1 MLASTFVLL
10 LVAIFSLVISRI
22 FPRISV
28 NYVSTFVGIICG
40 FIPFIDQRVAE
51 FHSEVFMLLIIAP
64 LLFFEGFATP
74 FGNLRHKLKQIVGI
88 TVIMVLLST
97 VVAGV
102 ALHLALGVSL
112 PLAFV
117 MAAISTPTDATATS
131 SVSLGLTMPKKANEY
146 LRLESLFND
155 ASGLILLQ
163 ATALWLVNG
172 QFSYQKTAVD
182 FLISALGGIV
192 IGVLCCTVVMLFRQR
207 LLRTL
212 VDSLTVQIMLYILT
226 PYIIYLIAEELHVSG
241 ILAVVVAG
249 IMHNSEA
256 RVSLFVDAR
265 LSFITRN
272 TTDIMNN
279 ILNSSVFVI
288 LGIMAVRVTRE
299 YFSLQNIAIWGISGI
314 LLYVTALLVRYF
326 YARYKLHEKHQNALV
341 FALGGVHGAVTL
353 ALVFSLLEL
362 GVTDA
367 DFNLILMAEFVLIIL
382 SMLVPTLVFRFIL
395 PQKRSDAEI
404 VQCLSQIRN
413 EMVEAA
419 LAEVEQM
426 HLPKRAK
433 QVISTYLRDQA
444 KATSLNEFNQRFA
457 RALRIPEIQNDFYH
471 NFRYRV
477 FTRCFAVEREY
488 LQRAVEEGRIEN
500 THAAKLYQE
509 VLLAEAM
516 LVDNRED
523 E

>member
-1 MLASTFVLL
+1 MLVSAFVLV
-10 LVAIFSLVISRI
+10 LVSIFSLVISRL

-40 FIPFIDQRVAE
+40 LIPFIDQRVE
-51 FHSEVFMLLIIAP
+51 NFHSEVFMLAIIAP

-74 FGNLRHKLKQIVGI
+74 FGNLRHKLRQIVGI
-88 TVIMVLLST
+88 TVVMVLLST
-97 VVAGV
+97 IVAGV
-102 ALHLALGVSL
+102 ALHLAIGVSL

-131 SVSLGLTMPKKANEY
+131 SVSMGLKVPKKANEY

-172 QFSYQKTAVD
+172 QFNYQKTLVD
-182 FLISALGGIV
+182 FLSSALGGIAV
-192 IGVLCCTVVMLFRQR
+192 GIACCTVVMLFRQR

-212 VDSLTVQIMLYILT
+212 VDSLTVQIMLYIFT
-226 PYIIYLIAEELHVSG
+226 PFIIYLLAEELHVSG

-279 ILNSSVFVI
+279 LLNSSVFVI
-288 LGIMAVRVTRE
+288 LGILAVRVFRE

-326 YARYKLHEKHQNALV
+326 YARYKLRENQHESLV

-353 ALVFSLLEL
+353 ALVFSLLDL
-362 GVTDA
+362 GVSDQ
-367 DFNLILMAEFVLIIL
+367 DFNLILMAEFILIIL
-382 SMLVPTLVFRFIL
+382 SMLVPTIVFRFIL
-395 PQKRSDAEI
+395 PKKRSDAEI
-404 VQCLSQIRN
+404 LQCLSQIRT

-426 HLPKRAK
+426 RLPKPAK
-433 QVISTYLRDQA
+433 KVISTYLRDQA
-444 KATSLNEFNQRFA
+444 KATSMREFKHRFA
-457 RALRIPEIQNDFYH
+457 RVLRLPEIQNDFYH
-471 NFRYRV
+471 NFRYRI

-488 LQRAVEEGRIEN
+488 LQRAVEEGRIED

-516 LVDNRED
+516 LVDSRED

>member
-10 LVAIFSLVISRI
+10 LVSIFSLMVSRI

-28 NYVSTFVGIICG
+28 NYVSTFIGILCG
-40 FIPFIDQRVAE
+40 VIPFIDHRIEE
-51 FHSEVFMLLIIAP
+51 FHSEIFMLLIIAP

-74 FGNLRHKLKQIVGI
+74 FGNLRHKLKQIIGI
-88 TVIMVLLST
+88 TVVMVLLST

-102 ALHLALGVSL
+102 ALHLAVGVSL

-131 SVSLGLTMPKKANEY
+131 SVSMGLTMPKKPSEY

-172 QFSYQKTAVD
+172 QFSYQKTALD
-182 FLISALGGIV
+182 FLVSALGGIFVGV
-192 IGVLCCTVVMLFRQR
+192 ICCTIVMLFRQR

-212 VDSLTVQIMLYILT
+212 VDSLTVQLLLYVLT

-265 LSFITRN
+265 LSFISRSV
-272 TTDIMNN
+272 TDIMNT
-279 ILNSSVFVI
+279 ILNSMVFVI
-288 LGIMAVRVTRE
+288 FGIMVVRVMRE
-299 YFSLQNIAIWGISGI
+299 YLSLQNIAIWGLSGV
-314 LLYVTALLVRYF
+314 LLYIAALVVRYL
-326 YARYKLHEKHQNALV
+326 YARYKLKETTKNAVV

-353 ALVFSLLEL
+353 ALVFSLLDL
-362 GVTDA
+362 GVSGNE
-367 DFNLILMAEFVLIIL
+367 FSLILMAEFILIIL
-382 SMLVPTLVFRFIL
+382 SMLVPTIVFRFIL
-395 PQKRSDAEI
+395 PKKQNDATI
-404 VQCLSQIRN
+404 LANVARIRH

-419 LAEVEQM
+419 IKEVDKM

-433 QVISTYLRDQA
+433 DVICMYLRDQA
-444 KATSLNEFNQRFA
+444 KATSLREFNQRFA
-457 RALRIPEIQNDFYH
+457 RALQIPEIQNDFYH
-471 NFRYRV
+471 NFRYRI
-477 FTRCFAVEREY
+477 FTRCFAVERAY
-488 LQRAVEEGRIEN
+488 LQQAVEEGRIEA
-500 THAAKLYQE
+500 TYAAKLYQE
-509 VLLAEAM
+509 VVLAEAM
-516 LVDNRED
+516 LVDNRE
-523 E
+523 EE

>member
-1 MLASTFVLL
+1 MLTSTFVLL
-10 LVAIFSLVISRI
+10 LVSIFSLVISRV
-22 FPRISV
+22 FPKISV
-28 NYVSTFVGIICG
+28 NYVSTLVGILCG
-40 FIPFIDQRVAE
+40 LIPFIDHRIEE
-51 FHSEVFMLLIIAP
+51 FHAEIFMLLIIAP

-97 VVAGV
+97 VVAGF
-102 ALHLALGVSL
+102 ALHLAIKISL

-117 MAAISTPTDATATS
+117 MAAISTPTDATAMS
-131 SVSLGLTMPKKANEY
+131 SVSLGLTMPKKASEY

-172 QFSYQKTAVD
+172 QFNYQKTIVD
-182 FLISALGGIV
+182 FLVSALGGILV
-192 IGVLCCTVVMLFRQR
+192 GALCCTLIMLSRQR

-212 VDSLTVQIMLYILT
+212 VDSLTVQMLLYILT
-226 PYIIYLIAEELHVSG
+226 PYLIYLIAEEFHVSG

-265 LSFITRN
+265 LSFVTRSA
-272 TTDIMNN
+272 TDIMNT
-279 ILNSSVFVI
+279 ILNSAVFVI
-288 LGIMAVRVTRE
+288 LGIMAVRVTRQ
-299 YFSLQNIAIWGISGI
+299 YFSLTNVAIWGASGG
-314 LLYVTALLVRYF
+314 LLYLVALAVRYV
-326 YARYKLHEKHQNALV
+326 YARQKLKEAKKEAVV

-362 GVTDA
+362 GVSGN
-367 DFNLILMAEFVLIIL
+367 DFSLILMAEFILIIL
-382 SMLVPTLVFRFIL
+382 SMLVPTIVFLFIL
-395 PQKRSDAEI
+395 PKKKSNAEI
-404 VQCLSQIRN
+404 LENVTRIRH

-419 LAEVEQM
+419 IKEVDKM
-426 HLPKRAK
+426 HLPSRAK
-433 QVISTYLRDQA
+433 HVICTYLRDQA
-444 KATSLNEFNQRFA
+444 KVTSLTEFNHRFA

-471 NFRYRV
+471 NFRYRI

-488 LQRAVEEGRIEN
+488 LQKAVEEGRIE
-500 THAAKLYQE
+500 TAYAAKLYQE

-516 LVDNRED
+516 LVDNRE
-523 E
+523 EE